1 MTLPLPPLVPSPTLA
16 PSKHLAPRG
25 LAGVDTPPN
34 SSGLPVLADLQWSLD
49 DTIVL
54 GPGTDYNVS
63 SFSFGGAERRLQDV
77 AIGYS
82 DGDRFGV
89 DRLGGRLITIDAN
102 TDGYDTASG
111 LRLARKL
118 EAAWDAEEYR
128 SVPGRHQVLRWRRGG
143 QVLRA
148 YGRSREAIPDHSM
161 DWTGNIPYTLTFRTS
176 EPRFYSDTH
185 FTESIG
191 FAPEEVGGLVG
202 DLIGDIIASGY
213 GVSTRGFIVGGD
225 RPTWTVIHIHGPI
238 TNPIVEFTDQWR
250 VQLITTI
257 RAGESVLIDPTPWG
271 GPDVRTSGGA
281 NAAGLL
287 TPASR
292 LLSQMKL
299 PPGRHTAALLGSD
312 PTGTSYADIIT
323 RDCYASH

>member
-1 MTLPLPPLVPSPTLA
+1 VTTPLVPSQTLT
-16 PSKHLAPRG
+16 PSKHLVPRG
-25 LAGVDTPPN
+25 AGVLDVVPN
-34 SSGLPVLADLQWSLD
+34 TTGLPVLADLQWSLD
-49 DTIVL
+49 DSVVL

-63 SFSFGGAERRLQDV
+63 SFSFGGAERRLQDT

-89 DRLGGRLITIDAN
+89 DRLGGRLITLDAN
-102 TDGYDTASG
+102 TDGWDTASG
-111 LRLARKL
+111 LRMARKL
-118 EAAWDAEEYR
+118 EAAWDGEPYR
-128 SVPGRHQVLRWRRGG
+128 SVPGRHQVLRWRRGS

-148 YGRSREAIPDHSM
+148 YGRSRECIPDHSM

-176 EPRFYSDTH
+176 EPRFYSD
-185 FTESIG
+185 FEFSEAIG
-191 FAPEEVGGLVG
+191 FVPEEVGGLIG
-202 DLIGDIIASGY
+202 DLIGDIVASGY
-213 GVSTRGFIVGGD
+213 GASQRGFEVGGD
-225 RPTWTVIHIHGPI
+225 LPTWVIMHVRGPI

-257 RAGESVLIDPTPWG
+257 REGDSVLIDPTPWG

-281 NAAGLL
+281 NAAGML
-287 TPASR
+287 TPSSR

-299 PPGRHTAALLGSD
+299 PPGRHQAVLLGSD
-312 PTGTSYADIIT
+312 PTGTSSVEIIF